1 MVVVPQ
7 DEYEEDDADDADDA
21 DEDEDGEHGGHVPHT
36 PYVGQSDDVAS
47 DNGTSDEVGC
57 PLAIVRES
65 SSTGTASLAT
75 TAVS

>member
-7 DEYEEDDADDADDA
+7 DEDEE

-36 PYVGQSDDVAS
+36 PYDGQSDDGAS
-47 DNGTSDEVGC
+47 DDGASDEVDC
-57 PLAIVRES
+57 PLPIVRVS
-65 SSTGTASLAT
+65 SSTATASLAT